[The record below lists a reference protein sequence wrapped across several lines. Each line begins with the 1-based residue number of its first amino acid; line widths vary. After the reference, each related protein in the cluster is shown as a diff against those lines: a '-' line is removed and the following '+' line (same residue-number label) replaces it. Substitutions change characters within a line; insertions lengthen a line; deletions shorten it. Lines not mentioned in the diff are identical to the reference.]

1 MVFECFGNIKIVDI
15 PMLDPY
21 REAMTGESF
30 GSFSYC
36 LEMFE
41 AFIQY
46 QESTDFIKAMES
58 LRGMKLMLKGED
70 GKALACKEQ
79 VLFDTT
85 KHFSE
90 GALKRRDQESLK
102 LQEVEEERKN
112 KRRDKRKR
120 LKSKESNFNKEESTQ
135 EVDVAGPEANHNLV
149 NTWETLKK
157 QELNTLDLQ
166 NQEEMP
172 NISCQS
178 ILSIQTINKH
188 KK

>member
-1 MVFECFGNIKIVDI
+1 
-15 PMLDPY
+15 
-21 REAMTGESF
+21 
-30 GSFSYC
+30 
-36 LEMFE
+36 
-41 AFIQY
+41 
-46 QESTDFIKAMES
+46 MES

-120 LKSKESNFNKEESTQ
+120 LKSKESNFNKEVRRRFSSIEWSIFKQARRQ
-135 EVDVAGPEANHNLV
+135 EGIHTGGRCCRP
-149 NTWETLKK
+149 
-157 QELNTLDLQ
+157 
-166 NQEEMP
+166 
-172 NISCQS
+172 
-178 ILSIQTINKH
+178 
-188 KK
+188 